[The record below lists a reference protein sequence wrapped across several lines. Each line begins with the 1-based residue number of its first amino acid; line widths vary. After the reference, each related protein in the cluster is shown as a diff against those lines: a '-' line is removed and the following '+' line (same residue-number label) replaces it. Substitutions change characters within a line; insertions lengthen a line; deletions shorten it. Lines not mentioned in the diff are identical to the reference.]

1 MQIWNIQPK
10 ILQHRE
16 IYKTLVAFYAR
27 VIDRNESFNMRIYYD
42 IKIDTGD
49 NFAQHLREGVE

>member
-49 NFAQHLREGVE
+49 NFARHL